1 MNDAS
6 SWPDLKAHVA
16 IHKGKTLSLALISN
30 SDGYLREGSDSC
42 PLERRY
48 SLDRHIAGF
57 IPYGVASTP
66 TWD

>member
-6 SWPDLKAHVA
+6 TWPGLKAHVA
-16 IHKGKTLSLALISN
+16 TRKGKTLSLALISN
-30 SDGYLREGSDSC
+30 SDGYPREGSDSR
-42 PLERRY
+42 PLEHRY

-57 IPYGVASTP
+57 ILYGVASTP